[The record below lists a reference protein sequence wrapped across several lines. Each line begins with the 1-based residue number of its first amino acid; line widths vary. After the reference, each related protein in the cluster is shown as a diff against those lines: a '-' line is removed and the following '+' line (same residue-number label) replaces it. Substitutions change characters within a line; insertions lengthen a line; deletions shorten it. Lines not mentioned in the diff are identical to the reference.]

1 MLPTWIKR
9 IGPNKLI
16 ILLTF
21 TTVLFSV
28 GISSGLRLLLEG
40 SVSLSGLIISA
51 TVPLLL
57 TPVIAFFFTRVL
69 FELDAARAQLELLSI
84 TDDLTLVY
92 NRRYFLGRAHYELAR
107 ARRYGQVFSML
118 LIDLDYFKLVN
129 DEYGHPAGDQLLKMV
144 SDVCLRESR
153 EVDVLARLGGD
164 EFGFLIP
171 GLEQDQAVAFANR
184 LRNNL
189 DQSSVLYR
197 GVRIKT
203 TVSVGVITWEPAIKD
218 LDALIFL
225 MDKALYAAKH
235 GGKNK
240 TVVARLDAENLVDW
254 QLHNPG
260 N

>member
-1 MLPTWIKR
+1 MLPVWIKR
-9 IGPNKLI
+9 IGYKKLI
-16 ILLTF
+16 VLLTL
-21 TTVLFSV
+21 VAILSSV
-28 GISSGLRLLLEG
+28 VVSSGLRLFLEG

-69 FELDAARAQLELLSI
+69 FELDSARAQLELLSV

-118 LIDLDYFKLVN
+118 LIDLDDFKQVN
-129 DEYGHPAGDQLLKMV
+129 DTHGHPAGDRLLKMV
-144 SDVCLRESR
+144 SDVCLQESC

-164 EFGFLIP
+164 EFGYLIP

-184 LRNNL
+184 LRSKLN
-189 DQSSVLYR
+189 QSSFLYR
-197 GVRIKT
+197 GVRIET
-203 TVSVGVITWEPAIKD
+203 TVSVGVITWEAEIKD
-218 LDALIFL
+218 LDALVFL

-240 TVVARLDAENLVDW
+240 TMVARLDAENLVDW
-254 QLHNPG
+254 QLQHFEN
-260 N
+260 